1 MQLMRGENLKVV
13 IVGGVAAGASTAA
26 RLRRLD
32 EGAQIIMFERG
43 EDISFANCGLPY
55 YIGGV
60 IEKRKRLLVQTPKAM
75 RDRFNIDVRTMSE
88 VQKIMPE
95 EKEVE
100 VKNLLTG
107 EIYRESY
114 DYLVLC
120 PGAGPIMPDIKGVDL
135 PNVFTVRNIP
145 DSDIIKQYVEEK
157 KPAKAVVVGGG
168 FIGLEMAEMLHGLG
182 IEAAIV
188 EAAPQVMG
196 ALDPEMAAIVHRYL
210 RRQGVKLCLS
220 SKLVGM
226 EGSSQVERV
235 ILENGETLD
244 TDIVIMGIGVRPEV
258 WLAKEAGLAVGSTGG
273 ILVDDCMRTSDPF
286 IYAAGDA
293 VEVKDFVTGEKTLVP
308 LAGPANRQGWV
319 VANNIASR
327 DVKYNGVQGT
337 AIVKIMD
344 MVVAVTGKNEKSLSK
359 LGRDYLT
366 CHIHPNS
373 HATYYPGSTQM
384 TLKLLFSPGEGQIL
398 GAQIVGY
405 DGVDKRID
413 VLATAV
419 RAKMTVYDLQELE
432 LAYAPPFSSAKDPVN
447 MAGYVAANIL
457 QKAVQVVP
465 WEEVPERVAGGAFL
479 IDVRAP
485 KEVEKGGVE
494 GACNIS
500 VDELRARMDEIPK
513 DKEILVFCQV
523 GLRAY
528 IAARILAQNGY
539 DVKNID
545 GGYKLY
551 RELREN

>member
-60 IEKRKRLLVQTPKAM
+60 IEKKKRLLVQTPKAM

-120 PGAGPIMPDIKGVDL
+120 PGASPIMPDIKGVDL

-182 IEAAIV
+182 IEATIV

-226 EGSSQVERV
+226 EGSSQVGRV

-244 TDIVIMGIGVRPEV
+244 TDMVIMGIGVRPEV

-319 VANNIASR
+319 VANNIVSR

-513 DKEILVFCQV
+513 DKEILVFCQG

>member
-120 PGAGPIMPDIKGVDL
+120 PGASPIMPDIKGVDL

-182 IEAAIV
+182 IEATIV

-226 EGSSQVERV
+226 EGSSQVGRV

-244 TDIVIMGIGVRPEV
+244 TDMVIMGIGVRPEV

-319 VANNIASR
+319 VANNIVSR

-465 WEEVPERVAGGAFL
+465 WAEVPERVAGGAFL

>member
-1 MQLMRGENLKVV
+1 MRGENLKVV

-120 PGAGPIMPDIKGVDL
+120 PGASPIMPDIKGVDL

-182 IEAAIV
+182 IEATIV

-244 TDIVIMGIGVRPEV
+244 TDMVIMGIGVRPEV

-319 VANNIASR
+319 VANNIVSR

-465 WEEVPERVAGGAFL
+465 WAEVPERVAGGAFL

-551 RELREN
+551 RELRGN

>member
-1 MQLMRGENLKVV
+1 MRGENLKVV

>member
-120 PGAGPIMPDIKGVDL
+120 PGASPIMPDIKGVDL

-182 IEAAIV
+182 IEATIV

-244 TDIVIMGIGVRPEV
+244 TDMVIMGIGVRPEV

-319 VANNIASR
+319 VANNIVSR

-465 WEEVPERVAGGAFL
+465 WAEVPERVAGGAFL

-551 RELREN
+551 RELRGN